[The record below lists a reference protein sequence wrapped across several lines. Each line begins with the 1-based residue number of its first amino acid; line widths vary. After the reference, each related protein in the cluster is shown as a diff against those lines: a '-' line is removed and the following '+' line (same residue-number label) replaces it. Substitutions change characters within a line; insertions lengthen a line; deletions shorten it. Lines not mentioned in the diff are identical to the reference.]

1 MSCRDDSTSTHP
13 ISYERS
19 KNIMLKVILNNGKE
33 IEVKNKVK
41 VQYKNG
47 DYLEFNSD
55 KDVYNVLCVNMNE
68 VMFISIT

>member
-1 MSCRDDSTSTHP
+1 
-13 ISYERS
+13 
-19 KNIMLKVILNNGKE
+19 MLKVILNNGKE
-33 IEVKNKVK
+33 IEVKNKVR